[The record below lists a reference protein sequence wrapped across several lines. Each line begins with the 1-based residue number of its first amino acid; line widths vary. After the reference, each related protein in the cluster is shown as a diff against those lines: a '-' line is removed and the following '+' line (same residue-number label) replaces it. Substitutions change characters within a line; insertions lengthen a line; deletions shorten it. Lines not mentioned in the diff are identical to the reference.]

1 MNFAALEV
9 FKELDQVFC
18 RIVFPVIVEV
28 NQDFGDQILNGFEEI
43 FTGIAHEK
51 TCEFVPFF
59 IADFT

>member
-9 FKELDQVFC
+9 FKEFDQVFC

-28 NQDFGDQILNGFEEI
+28 NQDFGDQVLNGLKEI

-51 TCEFVPFF
+51 TGEFVPFF
-59 IADFT
+59 VADFT